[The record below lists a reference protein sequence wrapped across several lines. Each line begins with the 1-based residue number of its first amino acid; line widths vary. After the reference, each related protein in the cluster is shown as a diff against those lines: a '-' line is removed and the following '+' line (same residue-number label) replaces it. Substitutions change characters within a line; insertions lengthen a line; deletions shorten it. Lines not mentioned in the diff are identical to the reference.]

1 MPQGSPQGLAGK
13 RKLDSEQPEIKLV
26 TGDVRRPH
34 VDLHFRVIRKQRPPM
49 PPPHVLASLVPESAM
64 FEELLKMEQKLD
76 WTILRKKAEVTDAI
90 GKPVRV
96 STGNSAPT
104 SPTVR

>member
-1 MPQGSPQGLAGK
+1 VSVIASAVGTTLI
-13 RKLDSEQPEIKLV
+13 RVLLV
-26 TGDVRRPH
+26 N
-34 VDLHFRVIRKQRPPM
+34 RKQRPPM

-64 FEELLKMEQKLD
+64 FEDLLKMEQKLD

-96 STGNSAPT
+96 SLAK
-104 SPTVR
+104 